1 MMGGVGIDR
10 RSPTTTVSVQISLN
24 GRCHWAALTTAA
36 ALGIVVA
43 TSTAASAHVEVS
55 ASGPD
60 QAGTGPVTLVFSAE
74 SGSSSAGI
82 VSIQTQLPV
91 GIAPEDVTLAG
102 GPAGWTLTPTTDG
115 FEVAG
120 PDIGP
125 GVDAEFSVTVA
136 RLPVDATQL
145 VFPTLQRY
153 ADGREDA
160 WIEPVTDAL
169 PDPDMP
175 APVLTV
181 APAPPGA
188 TAAPTTAAGE
198 VPATAPDS
206 ASPSA
211 QPESASPSTEESPT
225 GTVALVVGIVVV
237 LTAIAGAA
245 WMWWSRRTR

>member
-1 MMGGVGIDR
+1 
-10 RSPTTTVSVQISLN
+10 VQISLN

-55 ASGPD
+55 ASGPA

-125 GVDAEFSVTVA
+125 GVDAEFSVTIA
-136 RLPVDATQL
+136 RLPADSTELA
-145 VFPTLQRY
+145 FPTLQRY
-153 ADGREDA
+153 SDGRTDA
-160 WIEPVTDAL
+160 WIQPITDAL
-169 PDPDMP
+169 STPNQP
-175 APVLTV
+175 APVITV
-181 APAPPGA
+181 ARPRRRRPWRRRAARHRPPKTVPAPP
-188 TAAPTTAAGE
+188 PNRRLR
-198 VPATAPDS
+198 P
-206 ASPSA
+206 SPLRSSRNA
-211 QPESASPSTEESPT
+211 
-225 GTVALVVGIVVV
+225 GTVALVAGVLV

>member
-10 RSPTTTVSVQISLN
+10 RSPTTTASVQISLN
-24 GRCHWAALTTAA
+24 GRCHRAALTTAA

-55 ASGPD
+55 ASGPA

-74 SGSSSAGI
+74 SESSSAGI

-125 GVDAEFSVTVA
+125 GVDAEFSVTIA
-136 RLPVDATQL
+136 RLPADSTELA
-145 VFPTLQRY
+145 FPTLQRY
-153 ADGREDA
+153 SDGREDA

-169 PDPDMP
+169 PDPEKP
-175 APVLTV
+175 APVLRV

-188 TAAPTTAAGE
+188 TTAAT
-198 VPATAPDS
+198 PSPTATDTATATPTMSTDTQTDE
-206 ASPSA
+206 ASDA
-211 QPESASPSTEESPT
+211 T
-225 GTVALVVGIVVV
+225 GSSVGTIALVAGALAV
-237 LTAIAGAA
+237 LAIAAGGWA
-245 WMWWSRRTR
+245 WRARHRG